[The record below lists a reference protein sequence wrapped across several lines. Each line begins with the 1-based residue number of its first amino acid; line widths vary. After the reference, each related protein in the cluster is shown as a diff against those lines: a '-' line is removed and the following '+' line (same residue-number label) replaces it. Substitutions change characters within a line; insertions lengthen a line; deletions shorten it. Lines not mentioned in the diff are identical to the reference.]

1 VTTVS
6 PDARRIWRGVRL
18 PLAILALIFGA
29 VLVAVL
35 ARGDQTFGVLEP
47 ASYEPSGSRALA
59 QLLKGQGVD
68 IKTVRTFGDT
78 RAVATGA
85 TLLVTSPEL
94 VKPERLAELR
104 GQAKDVVLVAPSTLD
119 GVVPGVSVDGNPV
132 VEVRPPDCTVS
143 AVVAAGDARL
153 GGTAYRS
160 TLPGV
165 RSCYQDNGSGT
176 LLQVPQADGGTVTLL
191 GAADPLTNAH
201 VGENGNAALSM
212 RLLGKN
218 PRLVWYLPSTT
229 DPALDTV
236 KLSFYDLIPDGW
248 RFGVIQLAIAAVVI
262 ALWRTRRLGP
272 VVAEPLPIV
281 VRAAETAEGRA
292 RLYRKAGSTGYAG
305 DILREATRARLRPL
319 LGLPVD
325 AEPVAVVESTA
336 RRSGW
341 NEARVGALLYGPP
354 ATDDPALVRLAS
366 DLDDLEQAVA
376 DLSGGIRPGDAAP
389 PQHRPPQNRE

>member
-1 VTTVS
+1 VTAVS

-18 PLAILALIFGA
+18 PLAILALIFAA

-35 ARGDQTFGVLEP
+35 ARGDQTFGALEP
-47 ASYEPSGSRALA
+47 ESYEPSGSRALA
-59 QLLKGQGVD
+59 QLLKKQGVD
-68 IKTVRTFGDT
+68 VQIVRTFGDA
-78 RAVATGA
+78 RGVATGA

-104 GQAKDVVLVAPSTLD
+104 RQAKDVVLVAPRTLD
-119 GVVPGVSVDGNPV
+119 VLVPGALTAGDEN
-132 VEVRPPDCTVS
+132 VEARQPDCTVS
-143 AVVAAGDARL
+143 AVVAAGDVRL
-153 GGTAYRS
+153 GGIAYDS
-160 TLPGV
+160 ALPGA
-165 RSCYQDNGSGT
+165 RSCYQGT
-176 LLQVPQADGGTVTLL
+176 LLQVPQQGGGTVTLL
-191 GAADPLTNAH
+191 GAPDPLTNEY
-201 VGENGNAALSM
+201 VGENGDAALSM

-218 PRLVWYLPSTT
+218 PRLVWYLPSTA

-272 VVAEPLPIV
+272 VVTEPLPV
-281 VRAAETAEGRA
+281 MVRAAETTEGRA
-292 RLYRKAGSTGYAG
+292 RLYRKAGSADHAG

-325 AEPVAVVESTA
+325 AGPAAVVEAVA

-341 NEARVGALLYGPP
+341 DENRVGALLYGPLP
-354 ATDDPALVRLAS
+354 DGDPALVLMAS
-366 DLDDLEQAVA
+366 ELDELEHAVA
-376 DLSGGIRPGDAAP
+376 DLGGGTRSDS
-389 PQHRPPQNRE
+389 